1 MHPTLFIGLIQ
12 FVKKD
17 PPFKQTKRFLFKSY
31 YTKMNTVYLNS
42 TQTIHYQ
49 MKYWSSSLFKTLRYL
64 IVIKNEGQPKR
75 TFYIAFGHDEEVG
88 GHKGAKEIAKKLEE
102 VLEQENEKLSFV
114 LDEGMMV
121 LDGVFPGISEPV
133 AYVGKGKFEYYSFL
147 MTT

>member
-1 MHPTLFIGLIQ
+1 MKLCQNNHLMSTLSCWKINLIGSELWILNYFQ
-12 FVKKD
+12 FLRVSH
-17 PPFKQTKRFLFKSY
+17 FYWFRL
-31 YTKMNTVYLNS
+31 
-42 TQTIHYQ
+42 
-49 MKYWSSSLFKTLRYL
+49 YWSSSLFKTLRYL

-133 AYVGKGKFEYYSFL
+133 AYVGKGKFEFYSF
-147 MTT
+147 